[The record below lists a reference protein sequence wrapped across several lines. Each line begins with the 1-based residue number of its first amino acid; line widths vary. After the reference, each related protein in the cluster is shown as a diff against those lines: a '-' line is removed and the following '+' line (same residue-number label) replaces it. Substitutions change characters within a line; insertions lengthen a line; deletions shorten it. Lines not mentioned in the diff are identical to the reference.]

1 MKNKATLSL
10 SVRQVFFSLYNS
22 QAKTPQG
29 QEDALALSEI
39 YQQNFHS
46 TLQQDI
52 QLYESSL
59 LLNNQGTTM
68 IDLQNQILMNK
79 DILEDTKKMTGE
91 ALFSR
96 IMGGEKNQN
105 ATIVALHQP
114 QYEMTDNSNNSNQKI
129 VDRIEA
135 IRNSSENKILSF
147 KRKK

>member
-1 MKNKATLSL
+1 MKNKAKISL

-22 QAKTPQG
+22 QAKTVQG

-46 TLQQDI
+46 TLEQDI

-79 DILEDTKKMTGE
+79 DILEDIREMIGS

-96 IMGGEKNQN
+96 IMSGEKNHN
-105 ATIVALHQP
+105 STINSLHQQ
-114 QYEMTDNSNNSNQKI
+114 QYEMPDNTNQKI
-129 VDRIEA
+129 ADRIEA
-135 IRNSSENKILSF
+135 MRNSSENKILSF

>member
-1 MKNKATLSL
+1 MKNKAKISL

-22 QAKTPQG
+22 QAKTVQG

-46 TLQQDI
+46 TLEQDI

-79 DILEDTKKMTGE
+79 DILEDIREMIGS
-91 ALFSR
+91 ALLSR
-96 IMGGEKNQN
+96 IMSGEKNHN
-105 ATIVALHQP
+105 STINSLHQQ
-114 QYEMTDNSNNSNQKI
+114 QYEMPDNTNQKI
-129 VDRIEA
+129 ADRIEA
-135 IRNSSENKILSF
+135 MRNSSENKILSF